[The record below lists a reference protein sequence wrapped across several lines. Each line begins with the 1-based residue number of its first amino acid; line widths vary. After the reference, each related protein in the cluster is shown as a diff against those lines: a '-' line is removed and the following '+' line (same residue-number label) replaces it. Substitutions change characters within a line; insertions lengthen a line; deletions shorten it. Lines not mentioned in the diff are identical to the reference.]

1 MTRTRLFLA
10 CTLAACALVAGCG
23 ADRNDGSSVTRITEY
38 TEPSTSTSRPTL
50 TTTPSTIAP
59 TTTTTPTSTSTAA
72 GPPPGAEALP
82 TDNGYAFFQTKSGR
96 TRCQVSTAEVGCE
109 AQFTAPP
116 QVDGV
121 PANGVRLTPDG
132 QTNWLVGNLGD
143 IPAVT
148 LDYRTYWAQG
158 WTIEA
163 REDGTRITN
172 DRTRHGMTVAV
183 EGVEAF

>member
-1 MTRTRLFLA
+1 MV
-10 CTLAACALVAGCG
+10 AAVAVAAAVAGCG
-23 ADRNDGSSVTRITEY
+23 ADRSDGSSVTKITEY
-38 TEPSTSTSRPTL
+38 TEPSTSTSRSTT
-50 TTTPSTIAP
+50 TTTPSTTTP
-59 TTTTTPTSTSTAA
+59 TTTTTTTSSTTT
-72 GPPPGAEALP
+72 GPPPGAEQLP
-82 TDNGYAFFQTKSGR
+82 TENGYAFFQTKSGR
-96 TRCQVSTAEVGCE
+96 TRCQISTAEVGCE

-116 QVDGV
+116 DVDGV

-132 QTNWLVGNLGD
+132 QTRWVVGNLGD

-158 WTIEA
+158 WTVEA

-183 EGVEAF
+183 EKVETF